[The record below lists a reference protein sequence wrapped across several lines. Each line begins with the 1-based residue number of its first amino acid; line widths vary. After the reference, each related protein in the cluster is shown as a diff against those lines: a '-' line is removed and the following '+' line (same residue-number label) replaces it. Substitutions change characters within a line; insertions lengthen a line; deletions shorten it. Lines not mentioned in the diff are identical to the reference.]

1 MNNRILNEQSRL
13 ASLREPGIGD
23 TPPEQ
28 RFDKFVLLARA
39 AFAAPI
45 ALVSIH
51 GTGVSQTTFCSHAIE
66 ADDTFIVNDAP
77 LDVRFAND
85 ALVIDA
91 PAIRFYA
98 GHPIRTPDGVA
109 VGTLCIFDTEARTL
123 SGDQVAMLRSLA
135 RLVEDDLNKE
145 QVLAAQQRAETAL
158 QQQNEALGREIK
170 QRCDIEMTLRRSEEC
185 VRSMIEAQQHERL
198 GAVAAMQD
206 LTAPGESRKALRTI
220 TDNLPTLIGQVDRNG
235 RFVFLNARALSFYG
249 QPAQKLLGQ
258 PVRSVYSDAEYA
270 KIKTHIDAAA
280 AGRRAAFD
288 SEIAIDGKVFHYH
301 AWFVPNFSDSGEP
314 NGYFAMAFDIT
325 ARRESEIRR
334 LQGEERLKTI
344 TDNVPVLIS
353 YLDSELRFQ
362 FANAMYKDWLGVATD
377 DMIGKSVS
385 EVFGASGFDEQAD
398 SLSRALG
405 GHMSNVELTV
415 HRKGRSRI
423 LSTTYM
429 PHLRDGKTIGIYV
442 LATDATAAR
451 AHERHL
457 LVMAS
462 ADPLTNLPN
471 RRMYEFQLAKSL
483 AAARRNATRLALMY
497 LDLDDFKK
505 INDSLGHSG
514 GDEVLI
520 EFGSRVS
527 SVLRESDM
535 LARLAGDEFT
545 IILEAVGSGA
555 ACELVAKKILAVLQ
569 QPFVI
574 GGRAIRV
581 STSIGVAF
589 GYDGVSAEAL
599 ADHADQALY
608 AARRAGKNQFAVVSM
623 NRHEGNMI
631 GSAA

>member
-1 MNNRILNEQSRL
+1 
-13 ASLREPGIGD
+13 
-23 TPPEQ
+23 
-28 RFDKFVLLARA
+28 
-39 AFAAPI
+39 
-45 ALVSIH
+45 
-51 GTGVSQTTFCSHAIE
+51 
-66 ADDTFIVNDAP
+66 
-77 LDVRFAND
+77 
-85 ALVIDA
+85 
-91 PAIRFYA
+91 
-98 GHPIRTPDGVA
+98 
-109 VGTLCIFDTEARTL
+109 
-123 SGDQVAMLRSLA
+123 
-135 RLVEDDLNKE
+135 
-145 QVLAAQQRAETAL
+145 
-158 QQQNEALGREIK
+158 
-170 QRCDIEMTLRRSEEC
+170 
-185 VRSMIEAQQHERL
+185 MIEAQQHERL
-198 GAVAAMQD
+198 GAVAAVQD
-206 LTAPGESRKALRTI
+206 LTAPGETQQALRTI
-220 TDNLPTLIGQVDRNG
+220 TDNLPTLIGQVDRHG

-451 AHERHL
+451 ANERHL

-574 GGRAIRV
+574 GGRAISV

-599 ADHADQALY
+599 ADHADQALC
-608 AARRAGKNQFAVVSM
+608 AARRAGKNRYAVVSM
-623 NRHEGNMI
+623 NRREGNMI